1 MQHNPGIETNIDRY
15 PWYAALYNSFF
26 WMPVFFLFFSRHLQ
40 LGDVLT
46 LEAIYYTAT
55 VVLEVPSGYLSDTY
69 GRRRTLIAS
78 SALLVVAYTL
88 FWLSASFGAFAA
100 AQIALAGGIAFQSGT
115 GTSFHFDSL
124 SAVDRDEEYEHR
136 EGIVARN
143 SLAAT
148 ATAAVAGGLIGSWS
162 LRLAYLLSAL
172 AAVGAL
178 AVTWSFTE
186 PPSSDA
192 DGRRGFG
199 SQLLRTARQLDDSAL
214 GWLFGYA
221 VVMTILNHVPYEFYQ
236 PYLDLAGRDL
246 GLADHTPAVTGLH
259 MGLTTLLG
267 ATLARR
273 GVALDERIGT
283 APTLLV
289 GTLVQLVVIAGMAI
303 VLHPLVAVL
312 ILVRGIPKA
321 LTAAPLRAAVT
332 PRLEQGVRATYLSVQ
347 SLAGRLGFAAVLAT
361 LGAAAGSAS
370 PNSWASLSRL
380 LTMCAGFGAVAFVGL
395 ATTRRFVQSTGTPGE
410 DHDEP

>member
-1 MQHNPGIETNIDRY
+1 METTRMDANVDRY
-15 PWYAALYNSFF
+15 PWYAALYNAFF

-40 LGDVLT
+40 LGEVLT

-55 VVLEVPSGYLSDTY
+55 VALEVPSGYLSDTY

-78 SALLVVAYTL
+78 SLLLVTAYSLFSVAT
-88 FWLSASFGAFAA
+88 SFPAFAT

-124 SAVDRDEEYEHR
+124 SAADRDDEYEDR
-136 EGIVARN
+136 EGIVTRN

-148 ATAAVAGGLIGSWS
+148 ALAAVVGGLAASWNM
-162 LRLAYLLSAL
+162 RLAYLLSAL

-178 AVTWSFTE
+178 GLTWSFTE
-186 PPSSDA
+186 PPSEEA
-192 DGRRGFG
+192 DGNRGFG
-199 SQLLRTARQLDDSAL
+199 AQLVRTVRQLDDTAL
-214 GWLFGYA
+214 VWLFGYA
-221 VVMTILNHVPYEFYQ
+221 VVMTMLNHVPYEFYQ

-246 GLADHTPAVTGLH
+246 GLAEHTPAVTGLH

-283 APTLLV
+283 GPTLLIA
-289 GTLVQLVVIAGMAI
+289 TLVQLVVIGGMAV
-303 VLHPLVAVL
+303 VLHPLLAVL
-312 ILVRGIPKA
+312 ILLRGVPKA
-321 LTAAPLRAAVT
+321 LAAAPLRAAVT

-347 SLAGRLGFAAVLAT
+347 SLVGRLGFAGLLAT

-370 PNSWASLSRL
+370 PESWPTLSRL
-380 LTMCAGFGAVAFVGL
+380 LVMCTGFGAVAFALLV
-395 ATTRRFVQSTGTPGE
+395 ATRRYVEPKTP
-410 DHDEP
+410 DDEGSNS